1 VLIIF
6 ATEAAMV
13 AKEAH
18 KKNMSLKEA
27 AVDELRVMTA
37 DQFDSWVRPEQML
50 TPTKK
55 K

>member
-1 VLIIF
+1 M
-6 ATEAAMV
+6 AEAAMV

-37 DQFDSWVRPEQML
+37 DQFDEWVRPEHML
-50 TPTKK
+50 SPTKK